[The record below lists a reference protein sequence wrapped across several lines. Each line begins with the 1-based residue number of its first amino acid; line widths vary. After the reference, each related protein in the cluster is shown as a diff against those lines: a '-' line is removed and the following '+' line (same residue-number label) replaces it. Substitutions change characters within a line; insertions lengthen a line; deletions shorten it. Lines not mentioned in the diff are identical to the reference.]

1 MLNDLSPGSDVN
13 LQLFA
18 RKHGGD
24 YVMRSERRGGY
35 GSPPSDA
42 SGGKRRKKKRAGAFY
57 IAFTFLLSILV
68 WPIGMIMLWRR
79 KVRWKGAT
87 KLLASIITLVLCVG
101 MDVFA
106 LTVQT
111 GNPDITRVQDS
122 VNDFFDHASEN
133 IGGFYQKICD
143 RAVLAIDAGRDLT
156 DAVARTAIVRTADG
170 MDLAVK
176 GADGLNALVDK
187 IKKSNDAET
196 TARPSIAPTETANA
210 TPAPTESAAPAVTAS
225 PAATENAAATASPEA
240 TEAPTEKPTAKP
252 TVAPTPVVSVD
263 LKPKPAG
270 EATVYYKKGGKR
282 YHMTENCSGMKNA
295 PAGTLA
301 DAVSANYKSCSS
313 CKSPDPAILEAED
326 VVWADENN
334 LFHLSDECTNF
345 TGTWSLMTLADA
357 LENGY
362 SPCTTCKAGL
372 YMATRAQTAENTS
385 APVTTATP
393 APTVTATAAPE
404 VITPDFALKPAGEAL
419 VYHSSTGKW
428 YHSTATCS
436 GMSGASQYPL
446 SECAGNY
453 KWCRRCEP
461 PKPEYLNENCLWQDE
476 NKLCHTTDECPSFK
490 GNYTLIPRDEALE
503 AGLTGCE
510 MCGANRY
517 LIPNTT
523 INYISE

>member
-176 GADGLNALVDK
+176 GADGLNVLVDK
-187 IKKSNDAET
+187 IK
-196 TARPSIAPTETANA
+196 
-210 TPAPTESAAPAVTAS
+210 
-225 PAATENAAATASPEA
+225 
-240 TEAPTEKPTAKP
+240 
-252 TVAPTPVVSVD
+252 
-263 LKPKPAG
+263 
-270 EATVYYKKGGKR
+270 
-282 YHMTENCSGMKNA
+282 
-295 PAGTLA
+295 
-301 DAVSANYKSCSS
+301 
-313 CKSPDPAILEAED
+313 
-326 VVWADENN
+326 
-334 LFHLSDECTNF
+334 
-345 TGTWSLMTLADA
+345 
-357 LENGY
+357 
-362 SPCTTCKAGL
+362 
-372 YMATRAQTAENTS
+372 
-385 APVTTATP
+385 
-393 APTVTATAAPE
+393 E
-404 VITPDFALKPAGEAL
+404 V
-419 VYHSSTGKW
+419 
-428 YHSTATCS
+428 
-436 GMSGASQYPL
+436 Q
-446 SECAGNY
+446 
-453 KWCRRCEP
+453 
-461 PKPEYLNENCLWQDE
+461 
-476 NKLCHTTDECPSFK
+476 
-490 GNYTLIPRDEALE
+490 
-503 AGLTGCE
+503 
-510 MCGANRY
+510 
-517 LIPNTT
+517 
-523 INYISE
+523 